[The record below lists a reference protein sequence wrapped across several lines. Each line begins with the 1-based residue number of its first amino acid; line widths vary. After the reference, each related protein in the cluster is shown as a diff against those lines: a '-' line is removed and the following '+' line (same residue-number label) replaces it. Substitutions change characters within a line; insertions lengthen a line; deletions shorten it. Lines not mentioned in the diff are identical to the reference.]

1 MNLNV
6 LVTREMPERHTA
18 DTLMDKLKSIVSEF
32 HLCGKITDVV
42 HNNARN
48 MVSAGNK
55 CPDWDDA
62 GCFVHTLQ
70 LCIKPALEL
79 PSVSKLIFCARKLI
93 GHFKHSTMV
102 TAEMRK
108 RQKLSEL
115 PQHELIQDVVTRWN
129 STQLMMERLCEQ
141 QRVVSDIM
149 LDPSLTKKDDMY
161 MLLKEM
167 NGKQWQK
174 FQKYFSSSQKLQLI

>member
-1 MNLNV
+1 
-6 LVTREMPERHTA
+6 
-18 DTLMDKLKSIVSEF
+18 
-32 HLCGKITDVV
+32 
-42 HNNARN
+42 

-55 CPDWDDA
+55 SQEWDDA
-62 GCFVHTLQ
+62 GCFAHTLQ
-70 LCIKPALEL
+70 LCIQPVLEL
-79 PSVSKLIFCARKLI
+79 PSVSKLISCARKLV
-93 GHFKHSTMV
+93 GHFKHSTTF

-108 RQKLSEL
+108 RQKPFEL
-115 PQHELIQDVVTRWN
+115 PQHELILDVVTRWN

-141 QRVVSDIM
+141 RRVVSDIM

-167 NGKQWQK
+167 NGKQWQN